1 MSKEEASRLPS
12 IGIEAF
18 IRDPVM
24 RAACRDEI
32 RRVNIRHKSTPES
45 LPEPNRTIPPS
56 PEPNRTIPPLVLS
69 HDEIQ

>member
-18 IRDPVM
+18 IRDPVV

-32 RRVNIRHKSTPES
+32 RRFNIRHKPTPES
-45 LPEPNRTIPPS
+45 LPHNSRST
-56 PEPNRTIPPLVLS
+56 
-69 HDEIQ
+69 

>member
-18 IRDPVM
+18 IRDPVV

-32 RRVNIRHKSTPES
+32 RRFNIRHKPTPDPSPHNSRSTSPTPE
-45 LPEPNRTIPPS
+45 PS
-56 PEPNRTIPPLVLS
+56 PVS